1 MEISIYEQ
9 YFEAE
14 AVFEGVLRKAALVS
28 LQSNSQAGF
37 ITYKATVTFFP
48 HRDEEDYAVS
58 YDAFDRLSPFERQDL
73 LMKAVLTLGSTED
86 AYRFF
91 EDLCTIPEIK
101 SISQRLEVAYLLDRK
116 ETYQKIADET
126 GASSATISRVN
137 RSLTYGADGYRRVL
151 DAMGEE
157 K

>member
-1 MEISIYEQ
+1 M
-9 YFEAE
+9 FEPKI
-14 AVFEGVLRKAALVS
+14 R
-28 LQSNSQAGF
+28 NSQ
-37 ITYKATVTFFP
+37 T
-48 HRDEEDYAVS
+48 
-58 YDAFDRLSPFERQDL
+58 DL
-73 LMKAVLTLGSTED
+73 LMKAVLTLKNEED

-101 SISQRLEVAYLLDRK
+101 SISQRLEVAYLLDKK

-137 RSLTYGADGYRRVL
+137 RSLIYGADGYRRVL
-151 DAMGEE
+151 EAMGEE